1 MSLEEEFATLSLHLE
16 LQSAVPLYLQLAN
29 QLKKLI
35 KDDRLHED
43 QRLPSSR
50 KLSQLL
56 SISRTSSINAYDQLI
71 AEGYL
76 VARPS
81 SGVFVSGLHAMK
93 QKNVK
98 YSSAQTAPIA
108 KPIKVAEAAEPSF
121 AFDSGPDVALFPF
134 DEWARCSSR
143 VWRKQNIDILRAFP
157 AGGYE
162 PLKQAV
168 TNYLKVLRNLD
179 CQPEQVIITAGSR
192 DALTL
197 IATAALFAKK
207 AMTQEQSSAIN
218 LRVALEDPS
227 YSPLQSGFAAHSSD
241 ISYCPI
247 DAQGACLPDNEID
260 IAWLTPTCQ
269 YPLGAV
275 MSTERKLDWLALSQQ
290 HNSWI
295 VEDDYDSE
303 YQYQKP
309 PLATFFALSNNLYSA
324 EQQRVIY
331 TGGFSKVLFRTLRM
345 GYIVVPLRL
354 ISAFH
359 QAQDLLGNVA
369 SLPTQTILA
378 DFLINRRFYSHLRK
392 TKKIYQQRRD
402 YLHQLVTTV
411 LSEYYR
417 CELPSS
423 GMHLLLRA
431 TPGNNMPD
439 TVLHQQLAQEGII
452 AAALSNYYFVS
463 GQQGLILGYSGAT
476 QMQMQQGIAVMQRC
490 LQQFHTKIAK

>member
-16 LQSAVPLYLQLAN
+16 QQSAVPLYLQLAN

-35 KDDRLHED
+35 KDERLHEE

-56 SISRTSSINAYDQLI
+56 NVSRTSSINAYDQLI

-93 QKNVK
+93 QKNRK
-98 YSSAQTAPIA
+98 HSYEQTVTIA
-108 KPIKVAEAAEPSF
+108 KPIKVADAIALSF
-121 AFDSGPDVALFPF
+121 AFDSGPDVELFPF
-134 DEWARCSSR
+134 DEWARCSAR
-143 VWRKQNIDILRAFP
+143 AWRKQNIDILRAFP

-162 PLKQAV
+162 PLKEAI

-179 CQPEQVIITAGSR
+179 CKPEQVIITAGSR

-197 IATAALFAKK
+197 IATTALFAKK
-207 AMTQEQSSAIN
+207 AMREAQSSSAN

-247 DAQGACLPDNEID
+247 DVQGACLPDGEVD

-269 YPLGAV
+269 YPLGVV
-275 MSTERKLDWLALSQQ
+275 MSTERKLDWLALNQQ
-290 HNSWI
+290 QSSWI

-309 PLATFFALSNNLYSA
+309 PLATLFALSNNLYSP
-324 EQQRVIY
+324 EQQSVIY

-345 GYIVVPLRL
+345 GYIVVPQRL
-354 ISAFH
+354 ISTFH

-402 YLHQLVTTV
+402 YLYQLVTTV
-411 LSEYYR
+411 LAVYYQ

-423 GMHLLLRA
+423 GMHLLLIA
-431 TPGNNMPD
+431 TQVNKMPD
-439 TVLHQQLAQEGII
+439 KVLHQQLAQEGID
-452 AAALSNYYFVS
+452 AAALSNYFFVC
-463 GQQGLILGYSGAT
+463 GQQGLILGYSAAT
-476 QMQMQQGIAVMQRC
+476 QVQMRQGIEAIKRC
-490 LQQFHTKIAK
+490 LGQFHAQIEK